1 MLVSWLKVVRFCRH
15 SYPLNHVVGSFKVC
29 QHDAN
34 IGLVIGGSVIIEEL
48 FVYKGIGSFLFFA
61 ISQRDYTSMQGVF
74 LVIAV
79 SVVVANILA
88 DLLYSRLDPRVRVEG
103 ER

>member
-1 MLVSWLKVVRFCRH
+1 M
-15 SYPLNHVVGSFKVC
+15 
-29 QHDAN
+29 
-34 IGLVIGGSVIIEEL
+34 IIEEL
-48 FVYKGIGSFLFFA
+48 FVYKGIGSFLFFS

>member
-1 MLVSWLKVVRFCRH
+1 
-15 SYPLNHVVGSFKVC
+15 
-29 QHDAN
+29 
-34 IGLVIGGSVIIEEL
+34 
-48 FVYKGIGSFLFFA
+48 
-61 ISQRDYTSMQGVF
+61 MQGVF
-74 LVIAV
+74 LVIAI